1 MDMHQPDPV
10 RAAVGLSPRAAAD
23 EAALRI
29 LIVTDAWFPQCNGVV
44 RTLSSL
50 GRQIA
55 EMGHAVHF
63 LTPEGRSTIA
73 CPTEPDIRLVCRPG
87 PAVREVIATF
97 RPSAIHIATEGPLGF
112 AARRHCLKTGMAFTT
127 AFHTRFPEYLQ
138 ARTGLPLGPSYALLR
153 RFHAPARAVMVA
165 TSSLRAVL
173 AAHGFRN
180 VRPSRRGVDTA
191 LFRPR
196 PEARDAFDLP
206 RPIWLYVGRL
216 AAEKNLPAFLS
227 LDLGGTKL
235 VVGDGPQRAALA
247 RAFPDAVFLGR
258 KEGEDLARCYA
269 ASDVFVFPSRTDSFG
284 LVLIEALASGLPVA
298 AFPVTGP
305 RDVLEGAAVGCLDS
319 DLGRAAHRALR
330 IPRAACR
337 AYAERFSWRSAARL
351 FLAQLAPSWAEGGT
365 SRLWR

>member
-1 MDMHQPDPV
+1 MDMHQ
-10 RAAVGLSPRAAAD
+10 RAPSGADVGVSPWAAA
-23 EAALRI
+23 AGGPLRV

-44 RTLSSL
+44 RTLNSL
-50 GRQIA
+50 GQAIE

-63 LTPEGRSTIA
+63 LTPEGRPSIA
-73 CPTEPDIRLVCRPG
+73 CPTEPDIRLVRRPG
-87 PAVREVIATF
+87 QAVREAVAAFAPT
-97 RPSAIHIATEGPLGF
+97 AIHIATEGPLGF
-112 AARRHCLKTGMAFTT
+112 AARRHCLKTGMPFTT
-127 AFHTRFPEYLQ
+127 AFHTRFPEYVR
-138 ARTGLPLGPSYALLR
+138 ARIGLPVGPGYALLR

-165 TSSLRAVL
+165 TPSLRATL
-173 AAHGFRN
+173 AARGFRN
-180 VRPSRRGVDTA
+180 VCPSLRGVDTD

-196 PEARDAFDLP
+196 PEARGALGLP

-216 AAEKNLPAFLS
+216 AAEKNLPAFLA

-247 RAFPDAVFLGR
+247 RAFPDAVFVGR

-305 RDVLEGAAVGCLDS
+305 RDVLDGAAVGCLDT
-319 DLGRAAHRALR
+319 DLGRAARRALA

-337 AYAERFSWRSAARL
+337 AYAQRFSWQNAARL
-351 FLAQLAPSWAEGGT
+351 FLTQLAPCARAEGGT
-365 SRLWR
+365 SRL

>member
-1 MDMHQPDPV
+1 MDMYQPRQR
-10 RAAVGLSPRAAAD
+10 RADVGLSRQTAVAGAP
-23 EAALRI
+23 LRV

-50 GRQIA
+50 GRQIE

-63 LTPEGRSTIA
+63 VTPEGRPTIA
-73 CPTEPDIRLVCRPG
+73 CPTEPDIRLVRRPG
-87 PAVREVIATF
+87 RAVHEAIATF

-112 AARRHCLKTGMAFTT
+112 AARRHCLKTGMPFTT
-127 AFHTRFPEYLQ
+127 AFHTRFPEYVQ
-138 ARTGLPLGPSYALLR
+138 ARTGLPVGPGYALLR
-153 RFHAPARAVMVA
+153 RFHAPAWAVMVA
-165 TSSLRAVL
+165 TPSLRAVL
-173 AAHGFRN
+173 AARGFRN
-180 VRPSRRGVDTA
+180 VRASRRGVDTD

-196 PEARDAFDLP
+196 PEAHDALDLP

-258 KEGEDLARCYA
+258 QEGEALARCYA

-284 LVLIEALASGLPVA
+284 LVLIEALACGLPVA

-305 RDVLEGAAVGCLDS
+305 RDVLDGAAVGCLDA
-319 DLGRAAHRALR
+319 DLGRAARRALM
-330 IPRAACR
+330 IPREACH
-337 AYAERFSWRSAARL
+337 AYARRFSWQNAARL
-351 FLAQLAPSWAEGGT
+351 FLAQLAPSRAEGGT
-365 SRLWR
+365 SPL